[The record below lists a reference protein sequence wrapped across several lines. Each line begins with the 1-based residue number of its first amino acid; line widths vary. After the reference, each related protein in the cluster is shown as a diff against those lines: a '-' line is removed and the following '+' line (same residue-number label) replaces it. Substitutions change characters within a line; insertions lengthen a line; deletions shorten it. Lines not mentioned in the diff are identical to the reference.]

1 MKNKELTPLQQQYL
15 QDCAMLQATGLPDDL
30 FDGLYL
36 AYVESLKKNN
46 EKTH

>member
-15 QDCAMLQATGLPDDL
+15 QDCAMLQAIGYPDDL

-36 AYVESLKKNN
+36 AYVESLKNKTN
-46 EKTH
+46 ERH